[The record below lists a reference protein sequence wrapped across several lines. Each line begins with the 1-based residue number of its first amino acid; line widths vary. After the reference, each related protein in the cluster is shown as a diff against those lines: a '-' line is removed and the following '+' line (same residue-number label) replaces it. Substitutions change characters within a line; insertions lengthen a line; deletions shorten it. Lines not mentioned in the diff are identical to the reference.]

1 MKTIKLLAASGLMT
15 IVMLA
20 IIVLVS
26 YVMNKTVGTDC
37 TLTSITFCM
46 ALGCMWSYF
55 YKEFEK
61 EH

>member
-1 MKTIKLLAASGLMT
+1 MT
-15 IVMLA
+15 LVMLA

-37 TLTSITFCM
+37 TLQSITFCM

-55 YKEFEK
+55 YKEFSE
-61 EH
+61 ETPET